1 MSLRNES
8 TGRRIWP
15 ARPVFCAVQPARQPF
30 YWSIVKPLSLLLGL
44 LLCATSCSPKQK
56 PQPPEFVVPV
66 MAPIQK
72 DVPIVREWV
81 GLTYGMV
88 NADILAQVSGYLVSQ
103 DYVDGSFVKKGQLL
117 FQIDPR
123 PFKAAF
129 DQAIGELEKAKAAL
143 IRDEANAKRAVD
155 LLKKNVI
162 SREQYDDQIQSFEA
176 SKAATAA
183 AEASVEQAR
192 LNLEFTSITAPVDG
206 LAGIAKAQVGNLIGP
221 SSGTLTTVTMVDPIK
236 AKFFISENEYLKY
249 VKPYFGDPDKFAAAE
264 ARGGLGL
271 QILLSDNTIYPHP
284 GRLLA
289 INNQV
294 TQNTGSLQVEAEFPN
309 PGNILRTGQFAR
321 VRGVTRWDKNALLVP
336 QRAINDLQGK
346 AQIAVIGQDGK
357 VDLRIVETGPTYA
370 SMQVVSKGLSP
381 GENVV
386 VEGMQKLRQGMAVKT
401 QPWQMPPGFA
411 EDPSLPAPVQPKDEN
426 FDRLPPDAALEGAPA
441 PQQPVAPAGQTAPAP
456 AAVPEPAPAN

>member
-1 MSLRNES
+1 VKAL
-8 TGRRIWP
+8 
-15 ARPVFCAVQPARQPF
+15 PVALVLAVLA
-30 YWSIVKPLSLLLGL
+30 G
-44 LLCATSCSPKQK
+44 CSPKQK

-72 DVPIVREWV
+72 DVPVVREWV

-88 NADILAQVSGYLVSQ
+88 NAEIRAQVSGYLVSQ
-103 DYVDGSFVKKGQLL
+103 DYVDGSLVKKGQLL

-123 PFKAAF
+123 PFQAAF
-129 DQAIGELEKAKAAL
+129 DQAQGELAKAQAAL

-162 SREQYDDQIQSFEA
+162 SREQYDDQIQSFES

-183 AEASVEQAR
+183 AEAAVEQAR

-206 LAGIAKAQVGNLIGP
+206 LAGIAAAQVGNLIGP
-221 SSGTLTTVTMVDPIK
+221 QSGPLTSVTMVDPIK
-236 AKFFISENEYLKY
+236 VKFFVSENEYLRY
-249 VKPYFGDPDKFAAAE
+249 VKPYFGDPDKLVQVSE
-264 ARGGLGL
+264 RGGFGL
-271 QILLSDNTIYPHP
+271 QILLSDSTIYPHP

-294 TQNTGSLQVEAEFPN
+294 TQNTGSLQAEAEFAN
-309 PGNILRTGQFAR
+309 PGNLLRTGQFAR
-321 VRGVTRWDKNALLVP
+321 VRGVTSWQKDALLVP

-370 SMQVVSKGLSP
+370 SMQVVGKGLEP

-401 QPWQMPPGFA
+401 QPWKIPPGFA
-411 EDPSLPAPVQPKDEN
+411 EDPTLPEPVEPQPGN
-426 FDRLPPDAALEGAPA
+426 FDRMPPKAALEGAPV
-441 PQQPVAPAGQTAPAP
+441 PEVPVAPAGAASPAPAPPTPPAP
-456 AAVPEPAPAN
+456 AASPAAPAN